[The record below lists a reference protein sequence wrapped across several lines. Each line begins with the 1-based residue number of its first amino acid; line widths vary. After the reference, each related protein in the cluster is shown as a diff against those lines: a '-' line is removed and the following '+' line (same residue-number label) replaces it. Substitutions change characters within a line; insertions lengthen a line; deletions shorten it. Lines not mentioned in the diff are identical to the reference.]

1 MDGSTAFPRTGSGSW
16 YEIDMTTLGFVLRP
30 QFPPERFES
39 VIRTADE
46 AGLDELWLWEDC
58 FFESGIAPAA
68 AALAWTTNV
77 RIGIGLLPVPLRN
90 VALSAM
96 EVATIERMFPGRSMI
111 AWGHGAQDW
120 MGQAGAR
127 VESPLTLLREYLT
140 ALRRLLDGEKV
151 TVDGRYVK
159 LDDVQ
164 LTWPAPAKIWAGA
177 IGPKSVAL
185 CGELADG
192 VVIEARAGV
201 DGVARARDLVG
212 DTPITVYVR
221 AAIGDGA
228 QERIDAEK
236 TTEFGVANDDI
247 PVMVERL
254 AKAGADAVILQPT
267 EDEPDLEGLVRYTAG
282 LR

>member
-1 MDGSTAFPRTGSGSW
+1 
-16 YEIDMTTLGFVLRP
+16 MTTLGFVLRP

-39 VIRTADE
+39 VIRAADD
-46 AGLDELWLWEDC
+46 AGLEELWLWEDC

-111 AWGHGAQDW
+111 AWGHGAQKW

-140 ALRRLLDGEKV
+140 VLRRLLDGEEV
-151 TVDGRYVK
+151 TVDGRYIT
-159 LDDVQ
+159 LDKVQ
-164 LTWPAPAKIWAGA
+164 LTWPAPAKIYAGA

-201 DGVARARDLVG
+201 DGVRRARELVG
-212 DTPITVYVR
+212 DTPITVYIR

-228 QERIDAEK
+228 QERIDQDE
-236 TTEFGVANDDI
+236 TDEFGVANDDI
-247 PVMVERL
+247 PVMIERL
-254 AKAGADAVILQPT
+254 AEAGANAVILQPT
-267 EDEPDLEGLVRYTAG
+267 PDEPDLEGLIRYAAALSG
-282 LR
+282 R